1 MTKSKIPSTDEAWEN
16 RTLGA
21 EEAYVKVDE
30 SGIENEIDEA
40 AGTQLISIRMQ
51 RSMIDDLKAIA
62 TFNNEIGYQTLM
74 KQILQRFI
82 EGEKKKIW
90 NDIVSEKLRVQ
101 KTGREGCEKT
111 KAPRHQKA
119 A

>member
-1 MTKSKIPSTDEAWEN
+1 MSKSKILSTDDAWDN

-21 EEAYVKVDE
+21 EEAYVKLDD
-30 SGIENEIDEA
+30 SGIEDEIDEA
-40 AGTQLISIRMQ
+40 VGTQLISIRMQ

-62 TFNNEIGYQTLM
+62 TFNNEIGYQTLI
-74 KQILQRFI
+74 KQILQRFV

-90 NDIVSEKLRVQ
+90 NDIVAKKLKVH
-101 KTGREGCEKT
+101 KPSDGCEKP
-111 KAPRHQKA
+111 KAPRQRKA